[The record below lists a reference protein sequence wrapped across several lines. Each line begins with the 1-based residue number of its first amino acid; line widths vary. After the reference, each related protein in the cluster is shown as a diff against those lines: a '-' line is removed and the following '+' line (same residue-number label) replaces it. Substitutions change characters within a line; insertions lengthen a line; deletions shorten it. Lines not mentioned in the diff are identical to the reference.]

1 MPLLLRVDVI
11 IQTLFASCWNTC
23 LPRLAAAG
31 DGRLSWK
38 LRALVVSRRSSCS
51 LIAGLMCMQWNPK
64 RTIPRSIEPPT
75 TCVTKPI
82 NSWSSMVPT
91 KRRNHCPLCI
101 WTKFGMGVHLRRD
114 NSWTCASP
122 SKTIKD
128 TILTIERLGD
138 KQTFIHASVALLR
151 RRHSHVGCIQFLGRD
166 LVASYLGNGLCLEW
180 KLGWLLRIQV
190 LVWVNNIRRNKTSLV
205 DAHGRILGQHIE

>member
-1 MPLLLRVDVI
+1 M
-11 IQTLFASCWNTC
+11 
-23 LPRLAAAG
+23 
-31 DGRLSWK
+31 
-38 LRALVVSRRSSCS
+38 SRRSSCS

-64 RTIPRSIEPPT
+64 RTIPRSIELPT

-91 KRRNHCPLCI
+91 KRRNHCPM
-101 WTKFGMGVHLRRD
+101 WTWTRIGMGAHLRRD
-114 NSWTCASP
+114 NSWTRASP

-151 RRHSHVGCIQFLGRD
+151 RLSSHVGRLHTSVAYNFLA
-166 LVASYLGNGLCLEW
+166 VT
-180 KLGWLLRIQV
+180 LLPRICAM
-190 LVWVNNIRRNKTSLV
+190 VWVLNGNW
-205 DAHGRILGQHIE
+205 AGF